1 MTTNPVRI
9 AVDPE
14 CVVHALQHEVV
25 EMVNSAEGEVI
36 LDFYRLRRID
46 PGILRAMKELADLA
60 DERSVKVV
68 LHAVNV
74 DVYKVLKLLKLT
86 GSFSFLE
93 V

>member
-14 CVVHALQHEVV
+14 AVVHTLQHDAV
-25 EMVNSAEGEVI
+25 EKVNRAEGEVI
-36 LDFYRLRRID
+36 LDFSRVRRID
-46 PGILRAMKELADLA
+46 PGVVRAMKELADLA
-60 DERSVKVV
+60 DGRSVKVV
-68 LHAVNV
+68 LRAVNV

-86 GSFSFLE
+86 GRFSFLE